1 MLPIILF
8 FLFALLTAGAVILLV
23 ALPHMSLNSGQAAAE
38 KRRGSRS
45 RGQRAAR
52 KDVKDSES

>member
-1 MLPIILF
+1 MFPIILF

-23 ALPHMSLNSGQAAAE
+23 ALPHMSLNSDQSTAE

-52 KDVKDSES
+52 KDAKDSES